1 LKTPWFVL
9 KLLLAFAL
17 GFNFG
22 SRFEL
27 IAESVVDIWIEYLSD
42 RFCCLTQLTITL
54 THLHLCPEGAAQG
67 KLLLHSK
74 KCGVA
79 V

>member
-9 KLLLAFAL
+9 KLLLAFVL

-27 IAESVVDIWIEYLSD
+27 IAESVIDIWIEYVSD
-42 RFCCLTQLTITL
+42 KFCCLAESNITID
-54 THLHLCPEGAAQG
+54 CRE
-67 KLLLHSK
+67 K
-74 KCGVA
+74 
-79 V
+79 

>member
-1 LKTPWFVL
+1 LKTPWIVL

-22 SRFEL
+22 RRFEL
-27 IAESVVDIWIEYLSD
+27 IAELVIDIWIEYLSD
-42 RFCCLTQLTITL
+42 KFCCLAESNIAL
-54 THLHLCPEGAAQG
+54 THLNLRPAGAAQG

-74 KCGVA
+74 KSRVT